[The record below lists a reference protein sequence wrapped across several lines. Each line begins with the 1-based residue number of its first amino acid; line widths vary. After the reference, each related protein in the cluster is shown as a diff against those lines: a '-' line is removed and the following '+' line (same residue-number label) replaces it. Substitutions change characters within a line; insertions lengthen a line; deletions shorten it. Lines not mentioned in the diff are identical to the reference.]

1 MIFSDYCR
9 ELEKPQKEF
18 GGGGRD
24 MSLSLARI

>member
-18 GGGGRD
+18 GGGHEFEVNLD
-24 MSLSLARI
+24 L

>member
-18 GGGGRD
+18 GGGRD